1 MASLAQDLSDRGI
14 KLEDPFQ
21 EQQQQKRAL
30 EEQQKKKD
38 PVEEEEEDE
47 DEDYSFVEEEDCDLE
62 DFASESESESKSE
75 SDSDSDSYSDSETE
89 SEREDFDVKEVIE
102 TEDYTDEDEEEQ
114 AMPRPKKS
122 KSPKRRK
129 VDPNSLASKLSSLSM
144 APVQAITGD
153 LSCPVLSGR
162 WEIFDF
168 NTDRSKAFILMRMVI
183 IDGVVKNDDFQLSFV
198 NKKTFKIRM
207 KWPQYMQ
214 QIMMM
219 ANLDVTTT
227 NGITTEKF
235 PAGHQVYTDMGKNAK
250 QLKDEGGF
258 IWSEGLFRFK
268 NDMNMSTFEPQLFQ
282 IPASKGGGTILQIQF
297 EEAIEE
303 ETAMPFGSPIVL
315 RTAGGASKSGKRQSN
330 RAATS
335 TTSPTAAEAAAA
347 AEGARVSAAAA
358 AATEATESAAI
369 VAAAEFFNDDRPFK
383 KAKSNDAPPSSS
395 QTLNMRRGLLEKA
408 KGFIVDH
415 RKQL

>member
-1 MASLAQDLSDRGI
+1 MATLAQDLSDRGI
-14 KLEDPFQ
+14 RLQDPFQ
-21 EQQQQKRAL
+21 EQQQQKKAL

-38 PVEEEEEDE
+38 PVEEEEEED

-62 DFASESESESKSE
+62 TSTSSDTSESES
-75 SDSDSDSYSDSETE
+75 DSDSETE
-89 SEREDFDVKEVIE
+89 SEREDFDVEEVDIE
-102 TEDYTDEDEEEQ
+102 TEDHTDEEEEEE

-129 VDPNSLASKLSSLSM
+129 ASMDPDSLTSKLSSLSM

-315 RTAGGASKSGKRQSN
+315 RTAGGASKSGKRHSK
-330 RAATS
+330 RAAATS
-335 TTSPTAAEAAAA
+335 TTAISPTAEAVVAAE
-347 AEGARVSAAAA
+347 AEGARVSAEA
-358 AATEATESAAI
+358 EATESAAI
-369 VAAAEFFNDDRPFK
+369 VAAADFFTEDRPFK
-383 KAKSNDAPPSSS
+383 KAKSSTNDAPSSS

-408 KGFIVDH
+408 KGFIIDH

>member
-1 MASLAQDLSDRGI
+1 
-14 KLEDPFQ
+14 
-21 EQQQQKRAL
+21 
-30 EEQQKKKD
+30 
-38 PVEEEEEDE
+38 
-47 DEDYSFVEEEDCDLE
+47 
-62 DFASESESESKSE
+62 
-75 SDSDSDSYSDSETE
+75 
-89 SEREDFDVKEVIE
+89 
-102 TEDYTDEDEEEQ
+102 
-114 AMPRPKKS
+114 
-122 KSPKRRK
+122 
-129 VDPNSLASKLSSLSM
+129 M

-315 RTAGGASKSGKRQSN
+315 RTAGGASKSGKRHSK
-330 RAATS
+330 RAAAATS
-335 TTSPTAAEAAAA
+335 TTAISPTAEAVAAAE
-347 AEGARVSAAAA
+347 AEGARVSAEAEA
-358 AATEATESAAI
+358 EATESAAI
-369 VAAAEFFNDDRPFK
+369 VAAADSFTEDRPFK
-383 KAKSNDAPPSSS
+383 KAKSSTNDAPSSS

-408 KGFIVDH
+408 KGFIIDH